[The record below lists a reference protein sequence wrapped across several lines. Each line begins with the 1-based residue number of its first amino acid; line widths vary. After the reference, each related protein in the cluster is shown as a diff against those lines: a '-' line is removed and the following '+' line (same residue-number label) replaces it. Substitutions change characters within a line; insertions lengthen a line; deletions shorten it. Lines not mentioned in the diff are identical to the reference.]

1 MIGRRVTR
9 AEYLRRAVTES
20 GRARRDGIL
29 TEGDLGELPDPVARY
44 IRRSG
49 AVGRPRV
56 SNFHARLHG
65 RIRSGADTAWMPFT
79 GEQLNTFGAEPS
91 RLFFIVARMKGLPVQ
106 VFHSFVGAD
115 ASMRGK
121 ALSIMTVVDEH
132 GPELARSET
141 VTILNDACVMAPGA
155 LADPACT
162 WEAIDDR
169 TARVVF
175 TRLGETVSATLYFDD
190 ADQLIDFV
198 SDDRR
203 RGRTPQ
209 RWSTPL
215 GRYRRFGDRWVMS
228 YGEGRW
234 HAPAPEGEFAYVEIE
249 LDEIT
254 YDVDPTGFRR

>member
-1 MIGRRVTR
+1 MNRRRVSR
-9 AEYLRRAVTES
+9 AEYLRRAAIQS
-20 GRARRDGIL
+20 GRPRRDGVL
-29 TEGDLGELPDPVARY
+29 TEDDLGHLPDPVARY
-44 IRRSG
+44 VRRSG
-49 AVGRPRV
+49 AVGQRRV

-65 RIRSGADTAWMPFT
+65 RIRSGADTGWMPFT
-79 GEQLNTFGAEPS
+79 GEQLNTFGPGPS
-91 RLFFIVARMKGLPVQ
+91 RLFFIVARMKGIPVE
-106 VFHSFVGAD
+106 VFHSFVGTD
-115 ASMRGK
+115 ATMRGK
-121 ALSIMTVVDEH
+121 ALSIVTVVDEH
-132 GPELARSET
+132 GPELARTET

-155 LADPACT
+155 LADPGFT

-175 TRLGETVSATLYFDD
+175 TRLDETVSATLFFDGT
-190 ADQLIDFV
+190 DQLIDFV

-203 RGRTPQ
+203 RDHTLQ

-234 HAPAPEGEFAYVEIE
+234 HAPPPEGEFAYVEIE

-254 YDVDPTGFRR
+254 FDVGPTRFRR

>member
-1 MIGRRVTR
+1 VIGRRRGR
-9 AEYLRRAVTES
+9 AEYLRRAEIEA
-20 GRARRDGIL
+20 GRPGVGGVL
-29 TEGDLGELPDPVARY
+29 TDGDLGEPPDPVARY
-44 IRRSG
+44 VRRSG
-49 AVGRPRV
+49 AVGKPRV

-79 GEQLNTFGAEPS
+79 GEQFNTYGAVPS
-91 RLFFIVARMKGLPVQ
+91 RLFYIVARMKGLPIE
-106 VFHSFVGAD
+106 VFHSFVGAE
-115 ASMRGK
+115 ATMRGK
-121 ALSIMTVVDEH
+121 ALSIVTVVDQR

-155 LADPACT
+155 LVDPACS

-169 TARVVF
+169 TARVVY
-175 TRLGETVSATLYFDD
+175 TRLDETVSATLHVDD
-190 ADQLIDFV
+190 DDQLIDFV

-203 RGRTPQ
+203 RDRTLQ

-228 YGEGRW
+228 SGEGRW
-234 HAPAPEGEFAYVEIE
+234 HAPPPEGEFAYVEIE

-254 YDVDPTGFRR
+254 YDVDATRFRR

>member
-1 MIGRRVTR
+1 MIGRRGSR
-9 AEYLRRAVTES
+9 AEYLRRAATES
-20 GRARRDGIL
+20 GRPRRDGVL
-29 TEGDLGELPDPVARY
+29 TENDLDALPEPVARY

-49 AVGRPRV
+49 AVGQRRV
-56 SNFHARLHG
+56 SNFHARIHG
-65 RIRSGADTAWMPFT
+65 RIRSAADAGWMPFT
-79 GEQLNTFGAEPS
+79 GEQLNTYGPEPS
-91 RLFFIVARMKGLPVQ
+91 RLFFIVARMKGLPVE

-115 ASMRGK
+115 ATMRGK
-121 ALSIMTVVDEH
+121 ALSIVTVVDQH
-132 GPELARSET
+132 GPELARTET

-155 LADPACT
+155 LADPAFT
-162 WEAIDDR
+162 WESIDDR
-169 TARVVF
+169 AARVVF
-175 TRLGETVSATLYFDD
+175 TRLGETVAATLYFDG

-203 RGRTPQ
+203 RDRILQ

-215 GRYRRFGDRWVMS
+215 GRYRRFGDRWLMS

-254 YDVDPTGFRR
+254 YDVGPVRFRR